1 MNKVKLRATPITHE
15 TFVRQGWKKHLADNF
30 NSIEDV
36 YEHNDDEAE
45 DGDEGPF
52 FYSMAL
58 PKNSFDKYV
67 PLLVSNASDEI
78 PELKALG
85 LSEGEYFIEML
96 DTSGLGFS
104 STEEELEILYKAL
117 TGKYIEE

>member
-1 MNKVKLRATPITHE
+1 
-15 TFVRQGWKKHLADNF
+15 
-30 NSIEDV
+30 
-36 YEHNDDEAE
+36 
-45 DGDEGPF
+45 
-52 FYSMAL
+52 MAL